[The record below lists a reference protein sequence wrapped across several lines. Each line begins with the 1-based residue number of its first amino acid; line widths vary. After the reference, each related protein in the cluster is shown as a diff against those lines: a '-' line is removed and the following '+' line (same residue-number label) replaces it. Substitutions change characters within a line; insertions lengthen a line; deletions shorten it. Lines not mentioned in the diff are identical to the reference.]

1 MTDAHVQ
8 QAQARLV
15 ELLSARLLRTLVGEK
30 LMEAWKAVTKGGPR
44 PDLSPTGLA
53 LILLRRHGDGLLAD
67 PELRRQLGKR
77 AGVESPARWHPGKRS
92 ALQFTRAL
100 GFPDAYAGSASE
112 DRRADVEW
120 LRAHPQV
127 PALADFQ
134 QEVLDKVREK
144 LDRLNRPRAILSLP
158 TGAGKTRTAVEY
170 VCGFVSTEANAG
182 RHAAVLWVAHTEEL
196 LEQAIESLKQVWAGS
211 PGVPELRLERR
222 FGGYGDDPLEVL
234 AAPQTVAQCLVTT
247 PQRLLKDLER
257 WTVDL
262 PEDYTRWREH
272 LSLLVI
278 DEAHRAASSQ
288 YVELL
293 QRLCRTPD
301 TLRVLGLTATPWR
314 AEYRRDPDLGVAA
327 LYEVFRQLVEASQTL
342 GESPRKTLQSRRI
355 LAIPHEQ
362 QILTR
367 ELLGLSLSEDM
378 ARDRR
383 LQTLLAID
391 RELARRTDQ
400 NHRRRTVFKHLLPL
414 FENPAHRV
422 LYFGPTVS
430 DAELIALLLRQHG
443 IAAGFVS
450 GDTLTAHRR
459 RAIEEFRSGRLQAL
473 CNCEVLTTGFDAPQ
487 ITHVVIARPTVSH
500 VLFEQMVGRGLR
512 GPAFGGT
519 EVCHVLHFIDRW
531 DGARVRLGYVA
542 WRAVWGM
549 DGGRI
554 NDQLALADEDIA
566 AERRDIR
573 RQLSLPFGES

>member
-1 MTDAHVQ
+1 MTDADLE
-8 QAQARLV
+8 QAQSRLV
-15 ELLSARLLRTLVGEK
+15 ELLSSRQLRSLVGEK
-30 LMEAWKAVTKGGPR
+30 LLEAWKAVSKGGPR
-44 PDLSPTGLA
+44 TDLSAAGLA

-77 AGVESPARWHPGKRS
+77 AGLDAPGRWNPGKPA

-100 GFPDAYAGSASE
+100 GLPDAYAGNASE
-112 DRRADVEW
+112 DRRHDVEW
-120 LRAHPQV
+120 LRAHPRV
-127 PALADFQ
+127 PELADFQ
-134 QEVLDKVREK
+134 REVLDKVREK
-144 LDRLNRPRAILSLP
+144 LDRPRWPRAILSLP

-170 VCGFVSTEANAG
+170 VRGYVTTEADAG

-211 PGVPELRLERR
+211 AGVPDLRLERR
-222 FGGYGDDPLEVL
+222 FGGFGDDPLEVL
-234 AAPQTVAQCLVTT
+234 AAPQSTAQCLVTT
-247 PQRLLKDLER
+247 PQRLLKDLDR
-257 WTVDL
+257 WTEEL
-262 PEDYTRWREH
+262 PEDYARWREH

-301 TLRVLGLTATPWR
+301 TLKVLGLTATPWR
-314 AEYRRDPDLGVAA
+314 GEYRRDPDLGVAA

-342 GESPRKTLQSRRI
+342 GESPRETLQARRI

-362 QILTR
+362 QIPTR
-367 ELLGLSLSEDM
+367 ELLSLSLTDDLV
-378 ARDRR
+378 RDRR

-430 DAELIALLLRQHG
+430 DAELIALLLRQHEV
-443 IAAGFVS
+443 AAGFVS
-450 GDTLTAHRR
+450 GDTPAAHRR
-459 RAIEEFRSGRLQAL
+459 RTIEDFRAGRLAAL

-487 ITHVVIARPTVSH
+487 VTHVVIARPTVSH

-519 EVCHVLHFIDRW
+519 DICHVLHFIDRY

-554 NDQLALADEDIA
+554 DDSLALADEDIA
-566 AERRDIR
+566 AERMDIR
-573 RQLSLPFGES
+573 RQLALPFGEP